1 MRNWKLDQKGATL
14 IELLAATVLVTIVLS
29 LVYSF
34 YVFGVKSFQRANEQS
49 ELQDNV
55 RLVSH
60 TITNDLRYAR
70 EVKLLSACPASFT
83 DTDPSTYICV
93 KKDTFSS
100 VEQHIYDGVSAHVTR
115 RLDTI
120 NPAYPVTY
128 SIEFS
133 ITNDHLLSYS
143 ISSKAE
149 GQSFKVESQVLLLN
163 VQLDKG
169 AITSDGSAPHY
180 PAIAYKPNK

>member
-1 MRNWKLDQKGATL
+1 MRSWKLDQKGATL

-29 LVYSF
+29 LAYSF

-70 EVKLLSACPASFT
+70 EVKLLSACPTSFT
-83 DTDPSTYICV
+83 VTDPFSYICV
-93 KKDTFSS
+93 NGTSTS

-128 SIEFS
+128 SIKFS

-149 GQSFKVESQVLLLN
+149 GQSFEVRSQVLLLN

-169 AITSDGSAPHY
+169 AITSDGSASTY
-180 PAIAYKPNK
+180 LAIAYKPNK